1 VSSKS
6 RRRPSKPRGT
16 AAPLTRS
23 FAPLLIVSPLVGLG
37 LGAWLLG
44 SVWPVDPE
52 VETAYIYG
60 GASGLFS
67 GLLGG
72 AAAAG
77 SLVMAPG
84 RMTRWLSLVAGLLF
98 AVGFTGLV
106 LGSMGSDT
114 APWMLIGIIG
124 IAACVVWFYVL
135 GMVSG
140 YIPPLFVKQYGTWT
154 APIVGAV
161 LIAVGVATG
170 STEGL
175 LIGILTVAAWS
186 GILIGSAAMT
196 RRSSEQATR

>member
-1 VSSKS
+1 MSNKS
-6 RRRPSKPRGT
+6 RRTPSKPRGT
-16 AAPLTRS
+16 AAPVARS
-23 FAPLLIVSPLVGLG
+23 FAPLLIASPLVGLG
-37 LGAWLLG
+37 LGVWLLG
-44 SVWPVDPE
+44 SVWPVDPD

-84 RMTRWLSLVAGLLF
+84 RITRWLSPIAGLLF

-124 IAACVVWFYVL
+124 IAACVFWFYLL

-140 YIPPLFVKQYGTWT
+140 YIPPLFVRQYGTWT

-175 LIGILTVAAWS
+175 LIGILTVAAWT
-186 GILIGSAAMT
+186 GILIGSLAMT
-196 RRSSEQATR
+196 RRSSERATR